1 MAGFI
6 PKLLV
11 KILSG
16 HNHVSSSAFFLYLGA
31 TEGDLNKSPWVLFVL
46 CCSVISYA
54 ISLLTYRVLR
64 ARS

>member
-6 PKLLV
+6 PELLV
-11 KILSG
+11 KILNG
-16 HNHVSSSAFFLYLGA
+16 HNHISSMPFFLYLGA
-31 TEGDLNKSPWVLFVL
+31 TEGDLNKSPWGLLVL

-54 ISLLTYRVLR
+54 LSLLTYRVLR